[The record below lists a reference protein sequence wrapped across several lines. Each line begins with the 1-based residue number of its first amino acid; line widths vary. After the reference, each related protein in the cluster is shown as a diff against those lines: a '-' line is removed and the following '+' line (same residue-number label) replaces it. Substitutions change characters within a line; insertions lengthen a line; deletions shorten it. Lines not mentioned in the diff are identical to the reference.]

1 MALIAPVLDDRHFQ
15 DIVDEARK
23 RIPHYCKE
31 WTDHNVSDPGITL
44 IELFAWMTEM
54 LIYRLN
60 QVPDL
65 HYIKLLQM
73 LGVTL
78 HGPQPAKVPVT
89 FWLSAPQI
97 IPVLIPVD
105 TEIASTQT
113 ETEAPIIFSTIS
125 DLRINPPQLT
135 MILSRISSGKEDKK
149 SFVEHNLKR
158 LQMGFEGIDVFTP
171 IPRLDDAL
179 YFGFDNDLS
188 LHILGFDLN
197 FDQAGGTGIDPTMPP
212 YIWEASTGKEDQHW
226 QPCEV
231 ESDTTKGMNSIGH
244 INIYLPKM
252 GKYSV
257 HNKELFWVRV
267 RIKPISTE
275 EQRQGMKPYDKSPR
289 LRQMAVAS
297 WGGTVDAIHS
307 QQISREFLGYSD
319 GSPGQRFN
327 LQRTP
332 ILARQTGEN
341 LLVTIGNEPPQ
352 SWTEVTDFADSEV
365 NSQHFTLDSITG
377 EIRFGPAVRQPDGTI
392 KLFGAVP
399 PRGASLIFTRYRCGG
414 GNEGNVEVG
423 VLNTLKTA
431 IPFISRVINRQAA
444 MYGLD
449 AESVESAM
457 VRAPALLRSRD
468 RAVSESD
475 YEFLASQA
483 LPASLG
489 RVKCL
494 QPQPDEAGR
503 VIPGQVFLLVIPRVL
518 HPEGFL
524 TTEQLKLNED
534 DLATLTQYMEE
545 RRLLTTRLDIRQPAF
560 HWVSVKVKLRKAPDV
575 DQKIIEK
582 EVNDRL
588 YKFLNPITGGNDG
601 KGWPFGR
608 DLYASD
614 VYQCLQ
620 GISNIQFLRGIELF
634 QAKPAGEAQGAPV
647 EVVEVVAHGVIA
659 SGVHSI
665 EFV

>member
-1 MALIAPVLDDRHFQ
+1 MGLIAPVLDDRHFQ

-54 LIYRLN
+54 LLYRLN

-65 HYIKLLQM
+65 HYIKFLQM

-78 HGPQPAKVPVT
+78 HGPQPAQVSVI

-97 IPVLIPVD
+97 IPVLIPAD

-113 ETEAPIIFSTIS
+113 ETEPSIIFSTIS

-135 MILSRISSGKEDKK
+135 AILSRITSGKEDKK
-149 SFVEHNLKR
+149 SIMEHNLNR
-158 LQMGFEGIDVFTP
+158 LQLGFEGLDVFTSL
-171 IPRLDDAL
+171 PRLDDAL

-212 YIWEASTGKEDQHW
+212 YIWEASTGKEDQRW

-244 INIYLPKM
+244 INIYLPRM
-252 GKYSV
+252 GKYIV
-257 HNKELFWVRV
+257 HNKECFWVRV
-267 RIKPISTE
+267 RVKSITPQ
-275 EQRQGMKPYDKSPR
+275 EQKEGMKPYDKSPR
-289 LRQMAVAS
+289 LRQVAVAS

-307 QQISREFLGYSD
+307 QQVSHEFLGYSD
-319 GSPGQRFN
+319 GSPGQRAK

-332 ILARQTGEN
+332 ILARQPGEN
-341 LLVTIGNEPPQ
+341 LVVTTGNETPQ
-352 SWTEVTDFADSEV
+352 VWTEVPDFADSQV
-365 NSQHFTLDSITG
+365 NSQHYTLDSLTG
-377 EIRFGPAVRQPDGTI
+377 EICFGPAVRQPDGTI
-392 KLFGAVP
+392 RLFGAVP
-399 PRGASLIFTRYRCGG
+399 PRGASLMFTRYRCGG
-414 GNEGNVEVG
+414 GNDGNVEAG

-431 IPFISRVINRQAA
+431 LPFISQVINRQAA
-444 MYGLD
+444 SSGLD
-449 AESVESAM
+449 AETVESAI

-503 VIPGQVFLLVIPRVL
+503 VVPGQVFLLVIPRVV

-524 TTEQLKLNED
+524 TTEQLKLKED
-534 DLATLTQYMEE
+534 DLAILTQYLNE

-575 DQKIIEK
+575 EQKTIET

-588 YKFLNPITGGNDG
+588 YKYLNPITGGTDG

-608 DLYASD
+608 SLYSSD

-620 GISNIQFLRGIELF
+620 GIQNVQFLRGIELF
-634 QAKPAGEAQGAPV
+634 QAKPAGGAQGTPV
-647 EVVEVVAHGVIA
+647 DVVEVVAHGVIA

>member
-1 MALIAPVLDDRHFQ
+1 M
-15 DIVDEARK
+15 
-23 RIPHYCKE
+23 
-31 WTDHNVSDPGITL
+31 
-44 IELFAWMTEM
+44 
-54 LIYRLN
+54 
-60 QVPDL
+60 
-65 HYIKLLQM
+65 
-73 LGVTL
+73 
-78 HGPQPAKVPVT
+78 
-89 FWLSAPQI
+89 
-97 IPVLIPVD
+97 
-105 TEIASTQT
+105 
-113 ETEAPIIFSTIS
+113 
-125 DLRINPPQLT
+125 
-135 MILSRISSGKEDKK
+135 
-149 SFVEHNLKR
+149 
-158 LQMGFEGIDVFTP
+158 
-171 IPRLDDAL
+171 
-179 YFGFDNDLS
+179 S
-188 LHILGFDLN
+188 LHILGFNLN

-231 ESDTTKGMNSIGH
+231 ESDTTKGMNSIGQ
-244 INIYLPKM
+244 INIYLPRM

-257 HNKELFWVRV
+257 HGKELFWVRV
-267 RIKPISTE
+267 RVKAISPE

-319 GSPGQRFN
+319 GSPGQRLK
-327 LQRTP
+327 LQRAP
-332 ILARQTGEN
+332 ILARQPGEN
-341 LLVTIGNEPPQ
+341 LVVTIGNETPNAW
-352 SWTEVTDFADSEV
+352 SEVADFADSQV
-365 NSQHFTLDSITG
+365 NSQHYTLDSLTG
-377 EIRFGPAVRQPDGTI
+377 EICFGPAVRQPDGTI

-444 MYGLD
+444 VCGID
-449 AESVESAM
+449 SESVESAM

-475 YEFLASQA
+475 YEFLAIQA
-483 LPASLG
+483 LPASLS

-494 QPQPDEAGR
+494 QPEPDEAGR

-518 HPEGFL
+518 HPEGYL
-524 TTEQLKLNED
+524 TLEQLKLKDD
-534 DLATLTQYMEE
+534 DLATLSQYMDE

-582 EVNDRL
+582 EVYDRL

-608 DLYASD
+608 NLFSSD

-620 GISNIQFLRGIELF
+620 GIKNIQFLRGIELF
-634 QAKPAGEAQGAPV
+634 QAKPAGEAQGAPI
-647 EVVEVVAHGVIA
+647 EVIEVVAHGVIA
-659 SGVHSI
+659 SGIHSI